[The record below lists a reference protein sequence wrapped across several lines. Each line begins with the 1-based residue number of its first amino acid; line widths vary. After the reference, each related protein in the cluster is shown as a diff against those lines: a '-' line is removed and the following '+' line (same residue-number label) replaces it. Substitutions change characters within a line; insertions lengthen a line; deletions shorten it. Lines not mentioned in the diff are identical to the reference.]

1 MSETLLLDSLTII
14 IPTYN
19 REKVLTKALNGYLA
33 QSSPHLIHELLV
45 VDDGSTDGTESM
57 VREIGKRSPFPIRYL
72 RQPNKGP
79 AAARNLGISEARAA
93 LVLFTDSDIIPERS
107 LVEQHVQWHR
117 NDPQISTAVLGYVTW
132 SPEVKATPFMRWYG
146 EVEIFGFRRLRD
158 QRVAGFQ
165 YFYTCNVS
173 LKTDFLREN
182 GQFDEQFR
190 TAAYEDTELGYRLAR
205 HGLKL
210 LYNSDAVGYHYQFFS
225 LDDACKKRMNNAAA
239 AKLFFQT
246 DAGLEVLK
254 EIRRKHSRFG
264 YKFAQRLATTVAT
277 LFSPARRIL
286 DSAVPLP
293 GIVYRLFFW
302 AATRQPAEPYET
314 DTARNNRVSGG

>member
-1 MSETLLLDSLTII
+1 MPEAPLNSLTII

-19 REKVLTKALNGYLA
+19 REQVLAKALNGYLA
-33 QSSPHLIHELLV
+33 QSSPQLIHELLV

-93 LVLFTDSDIIPERS
+93 LVLFTDSDIIPERN
-107 LVEQHVQWHR
+107 LVEQHVHWHR
-117 NDPQISTAVLGYVTW
+117 NDPKISTAMLGYVTW

-146 EVEIFGFRRLRD
+146 DAGIFGFRQLRNQRL
-158 QRVAGFQ
+158 AGFQ

-173 LKTDFLREN
+173 LKIDFLRKN

-205 HGLKL
+205 HGLQL
-210 LYNSDAVGYHYQFFS
+210 FYNPGAIGYHHQFFS

-239 AKLFFQT
+239 ARLFFQT
-246 DAGLEVLK
+246 DAGREVLK

-264 YKFAQRLATTVAT
+264 YKFAKRLATTVAT
-277 LFSPARRIL
+277 LLSPARRML

-302 AATRQPAEPYET
+302 AATREPAEPYET
-314 DTARNNRVSGG
+314 NIARNNLVSGG